1 MEPAAPIPW
10 REDYPPPGS
19 FESIATKLE
28 AAIAILEQ
36 PRADAGL
43 PPLTFNDRDWLVHGL
58 AFGRDRR
65 RRPTLWELHKT
76 QDVLAML
83 EALIATFSSQSVRDE
98 RKILRAASAVVGKW
112 IDNPSPKRKFGTD
125 LALAAAFAFRHV
137 TGTPPG
143 RSNKKVPK
151 DPPRLGK
158 KIEAGG
164 LFLKFLGLV
173 FDAHAERGVSVKS
186 LDNMAREAIKSME
199 KILQKKSIL
208 KL

>member
-1 MEPAAPIPW
+1 MEPAAPIQW

-19 FESIATKLE
+19 FEAIATKLE

-43 PPLTFNDRDWLVHGL
+43 PPLTFNDRDWLVRGL

-65 RRPTLWELHKT
+65 GRPAAAQLHKT

-83 EALIATFSSQSVRDE
+83 EALVATSSRQSVRDE
-98 RKILRAASAVVGKW
+98 GKILRAASAVVGKW

-137 TGTPPG
+137 TG
-143 RSNKKVPK
+143 N
-151 DPPRLGK
+151 PRADR
-158 KIEAGG
+158 I
-164 LFLKFLGLV
+164 
-173 FDAHAERGVSVKS
+173 RKS
-186 LDNMAREAIKSME
+186 LKTHRASA
-199 KILQKKSIL
+199 KKP
-208 KL
+208 KLAGFF